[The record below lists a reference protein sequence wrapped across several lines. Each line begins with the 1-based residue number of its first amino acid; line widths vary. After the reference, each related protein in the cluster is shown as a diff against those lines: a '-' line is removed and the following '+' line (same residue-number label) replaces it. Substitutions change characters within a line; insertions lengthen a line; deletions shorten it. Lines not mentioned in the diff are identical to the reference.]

1 MDDSIHLILFHLTL
15 IGSSVKWYV
24 DEKSGSHVTFE
35 SLAKTLLT
43 FFQLPVHHDN
53 GIELLS
59 KFKETSTTHI
69 TDQIH

>member
-1 MDDSIHLILFHLTL
+1 
-15 IGSSVKWYV
+15 VYV

-35 SLAKTLLT
+35 SLAKTFFT

-53 GIELLS
+53 GIELLY